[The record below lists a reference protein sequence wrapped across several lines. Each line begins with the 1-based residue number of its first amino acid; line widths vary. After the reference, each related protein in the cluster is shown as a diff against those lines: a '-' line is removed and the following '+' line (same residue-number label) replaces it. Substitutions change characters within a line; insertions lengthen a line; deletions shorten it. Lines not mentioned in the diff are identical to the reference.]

1 MLGSEADSRVLV
13 DPKDFDI
20 AELHGWLKANNG
32 AYGALV
38 TFTGMVR
45 DLADSAI
52 ERLYLEHY
60 PGMTEKA
67 LHNIIAQ
74 ARSRWTLGRVAVY
87 HRVGALEAGDNI
99 VFVGVSSAHRKE
111 AFDAA
116 QFLMDYLKRDA
127 PFWKKEVS
135 AQGENWVAQ
144 KESDME
150 AAERWD

>member
-13 DPKDFDI
+13 DTKDFDI
-20 AELHGWLKANNG
+20 AELHGWLKANDG
-32 AYGALV
+32 AHGALV

-45 DLADSAI
+45 DLTDSAI

-67 LHNIIAQ
+67 LYNIIAQ
-74 ARSRWTLGRVAVY
+74 ARSHWSLGRVAVY
-87 HRVGALEAGDNI
+87 HRVGALDAGDNI

-135 AQGENWVAQ
+135 AEGENWVAQ

-150 AAERWD
+150 AAERWG

>member
-13 DPKDFDI
+13 DTKDFDI
-20 AELHGWLKANNG
+20 AELHGWLKANDG
-32 AYGALV
+32 AHGALV

-45 DLADSAI
+45 DLTDSAI

-67 LHNIIAQ
+67 LHNIVAQ
-74 ARSRWTLGRVAVY
+74 ACSRWSLGRVAVY

-135 AQGENWVAQ
+135 AEGENWVVQ

-150 AAERWD
+150 AAERWG